1 MSRKTLS
8 SRADGNG
15 DATVELLQVMLFTV
29 LDTLGKVQASG
40 RTGRAGIIVFEPPE
54 TVNELVPALESELIE
69 LSIAHLDT
77 MEMNELL
84 KHDILSYSL
93 QAHTLRADLDKSLK
107 VITELISPS
116 DVSAIDEAFK
126 YAVHSAPHTP
136 HGGEPTY
143 TLTQSQLKIALLDA
157 IEHYNHSVTM
167 KNT

>member
-15 DATVELLQVMLFTV
+15 DATVELLQDMLFMV

-40 RTGRAGIIVFEPPE
+40 RTGTIVFEPPGTISE
-54 TVNELVPALESELIE
+54 LVPVLENELVE

-84 KHDILSYSL
+84 KKDILSYSL
-93 QAHTLRADLDKSLK
+93 QAHTLRADLDKSLN

>member
-15 DATVELLQVMLFTV
+15 DATVELLQDMLFMV

-40 RTGRAGIIVFEPPE
+40 RTGTIVFEPPGTISE
-54 TVNELVPALESELIE
+54 LVPVLENELVE

-84 KHDILSYSL
+84 KKDILSYSL

>member
-15 DATVELLQVMLFTV
+15 DATVELLQDMLFMV

-40 RTGRAGIIVFEPPE
+40 RTGTEPPGTISE
-54 TVNELVPALESELIE
+54 LVPVLENELVE

-84 KHDILSYSL
+84 KKDILSYSL
-93 QAHTLRADLDKSLK
+93 QAHTLRADLDKSLN

>member
-8 SRADGNG
+8 SRASGNG
-15 DATVELLQVMLFTV
+15 DATVELLQDMLFMV
-29 LDTLGKVQASG
+29 LDTLGKVQVAG
-40 RTGRAGIIVFEPPE
+40 RTGTIVFEPPE
-54 TVNELVPALESELIE
+54 TVNELVPALESELVE

-77 MEMNELL
+77 IEMNEIL
-84 KHDILSYSL
+84 KKDIASYSI
-93 QAHTLRADLDKSLK
+93 QATLLRNDLDKALH

-126 YAVHSAPHTP
+126 YATQSTHPHSA

-143 TLTQSQLKIALLDA
+143 TLTQSQLKIAMLDA